1 MIIDAS
7 AKVQQQQAQ
16 QPPNSLNQQTPY
28 TLPKGW
34 LKWNIR
40 MCRRREPKAPTQPPL
55 FLHICL
61 TRSYL
66 ICLSRQNARLF
77 SLGAES
83 LQLFADF

>member
-40 MCRRREPKAPTQPPL
+40 MCRRREPKPQQSL
-55 FLHICL
+55 
-61 TRSYL
+61 
-66 ICLSRQNARLF
+66 LSF
-77 SLGAES
+77 
-83 LQLFADF
+83 FIPV